1 MSQKITNDAG
11 EEIDVFTQAELDAKL
26 SEKDDAHKKKIDE
39 FMQGKTAQELAS
51 IDNKKA
57 IEDMQKLHAEEI
69 AGVKTLVTSA
79 ETKARTKVVE
89 FLVAQVVGENPD
101 LKKKLSE
108 EMATIEAGFKA
119 QGKDIN
125 DDVVIQEIV
134 IKAAVM
140 AGITAAAAPHF
151 APQGGYAPDFG
162 GGKKE
167 GAGSGSDQDNEAFKK
182 AVGYKDEP
190 KKAV

>member
-11 EEIDVFTQAELDAKL
+11 EEIEVFTQAEMDSKL
-26 SEKDDAHKKKIDE
+26 AEKDTAHKEKLDE
-39 FMQGKTAQELAS
+39 FLKGKSAQELAS
-51 IDNKKA
+51 IENKKV
-57 IEDMQKLHAEEI
+57 IEDMQKKHDEEI
-69 AGVKTLVTSA
+69 GAVKNMVTSA

-89 FLVAQVVGENPD
+89 FLVEQVVGGSAD

-125 DDVVIQEIV
+125 DDAVIQEIV
-134 IKAAVM
+134 IKAAAM
-140 AGITAAAAPHF
+140 AGITNAPAPHF
-151 APQGGYAPDFG
+151 VPQGGYAPDFG
-162 GGKKE
+162 GNKKE
-167 GAGSGSDQDNEAFKK
+167 GIGSGSDADNEMFKK

-190 KKAV
+190 KKA